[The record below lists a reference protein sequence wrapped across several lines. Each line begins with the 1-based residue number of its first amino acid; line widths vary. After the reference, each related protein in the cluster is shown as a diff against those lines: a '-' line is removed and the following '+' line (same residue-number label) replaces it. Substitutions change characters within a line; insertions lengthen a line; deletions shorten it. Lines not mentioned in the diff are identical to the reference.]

1 MIRVP
6 SITLTRPWP
15 MPHVRRP
22 AKVQADTMAQAE
34 HELKR
39 KRLDAEI
46 ERERTVAMSS
56 YLDGRPIL

>member
-6 SITLTRPWP
+6 SITLRRPWP
-15 MPHVRRP
+15 VLQVRRQ
-22 AKVQADTMAQAE
+22 ARVRADTMAQADL
-34 HELKR
+34 ELKR
-39 KRLDAEI
+39 TRIYAEI

>member
-6 SITLTRPWP
+6 SITLRRPWP
-15 MPHVRRP
+15 VLHVRRR
-22 AKVQADTMAQAE
+22 ARTRADTMAQAE
-34 HELKR
+34 QEVKR
-39 KRLDAEI
+39 KRIDAEI